1 MCGQWAASPSA
12 TEAAIPSGYERYSR
26 SVAPSGRNGWKADVT
41 ARHSLLHLDGDEGR
55 CRVQDN
61 SSCSYAPLSSRSCCI
76 SDGRLWNEPQARP
89 CVSVADRLTRRKS
102 PLKPLLSALNCRTLI
117 ACQCRR
123 RKLPPAQIELVP
135 RSGVLEGGLRLALC
149 SEKHGTQVSSKRE
162 RPVFNSL
169 LRRAVFFR

>member
-1 MCGQWAASPSA
+1 MKVGTSSRHNRQTASS
-12 TEAAIPSGYERYSR
+12 YSR
-26 SVAPSGRNGWKADVT
+26 VRFPPIAD
-41 ARHSLLHLDGDEGR
+41 L
-55 CRVQDN
+55 
-61 SSCSYAPLSSRSCCI
+61 
-76 SDGRLWNEPQARP
+76 RP
-89 CVSVADRLTRRKS
+89 KP